1 MSMSILTK
9 KYQTTIPKEIRNL
22 LKLKPSDKIIY
33 LTEGEKVIL
42 KPLRGNIL
50 ELRGSV
56 RTKKK
61 PIDFKKL
68 REDTR
73 KIVTRK
79 ILEGNK

>member
-22 LKLKPSDKIIY
+22 LKLKPNDKIIY

-79 ILEGNK
+79 ILEGE

>member
-22 LKLKPSDKIIY
+22 LKLKPNDKIIY